1 MIQHFGKSWLV
12 AWVGYV
18 ASRPLSTLLSI
29 GAATVVFAWVAVSQ
43 FQINSD
49 LSQLIHQEAGWRED
63 FEAYKEKFPDLVD
76 PAIVVVSGTS
86 FMAVENAARRLE
98 ASIAAREEYF
108 RAVYSPQ
115 NDPFFRR
122 HALLYLPLD
131 DLYDMTDRLSQAQPM
146 LTAVSE
152 DPSLRSILKLLREGV
167 ANGETDAAGFVT
179 TVRLLTQ
186 SAQAH
191 SAGEDSTIRWTDEF
205 FSGQDT
211 WHRLILLKGQRN
223 FSATLPNAAV
233 MQELRIII
241 DAMDFPAEISVGI
254 TGEVALSHEEIE
266 AAMEGV
272 QLAGWVA
279 VVLLFAI
286 LFLGVRSLKIIVATF
301 AMLVIGIIWTS
312 AYAMLAVGEY
322 NTLSIIFLVMFFGLG
337 VDFAI
342 HFSLRYQEAV
352 NVSDDAAVQALQD
365 SAGSV
370 GGAIVICTITT
381 ALGFLGFWPTD
392 YQGLADLGVI
402 SAGGMLVAAF
412 LTFTFLPAFYAAVGS
427 IRPHV
432 IDIPTSD
439 RLVSW
444 LIRRRVGV
452 IVAIAI
458 AALSAVFSASQ
469 AKFDYSVLALKDPD
483 AQSMRTLRELQA
495 GNIATDYSLNILSQ
509 REIPKAE
516 LEALVT
522 VDSVTTPFDYVPADQ
537 PDKLFVLQ
545 DLEQLLFSAI
555 APVRSADAPSP
566 IELRAEITALIEAIR
581 MASASLELER
591 LALSL
596 ERLLR
601 AEGQVLADWQQPS
614 ISVLLKELAWLRE
627 AIYVETVGFD
637 DLPGPLRA
645 RLVSDEGDFLSVVVP
660 AENVAPVAAL
670 SRFIESVREVVPIA
684 TGRPVIEWGVGGIVV
699 SSFQQALAFA
709 LVSILLVLL
718 ITFRNVRDAVLIL
731 IPLALAALFT
741 LAIGVL
747 LGVSLNMANILV
759 LPLVFGLGV
768 DNGIH
773 VVDRFQGAGDVE
785 NFMHSSTPRAVML
798 STLTTVG
805 TFAALS
811 LSPHQGT
818 ASIGILLTIAVALV
832 LVFTV
837 FLLPVLLSFNS
848 PTHHAAV

>member
-444 LIRRRVGV
+444 LIRRRIGV

>member
-1 MIQHFGKSWLV
+1 MQHFGKSWLV

-18 ASRPLSTLLSI
+18 ASRPLATLLSI

-76 PAIVVVSGTS
+76 PAIVVVSGAS

-98 ASIAAREEYF
+98 AAIAAREEYF

-131 DLYDMTDRLSQAQPM
+131 DLYDMTDRLAQAQPM

-167 ANGETDAAGFVT
+167 ANGETDAAGFAT

-266 AAMEGV
+266 AAMAGV

-286 LFLGVRSLKIIVATF
+286 LFLGVRSLKIIAATF
-301 AMLVIGIIWTS
+301 AMLIIGIIWTS

-352 NVSDDAAVQALQD
+352 NVSDDAAIQALQD

-370 GGAIVICTITT
+370 GGAIVICTVTT

-439 RLVSW
+439 RLVGW

-458 AALSAVFSASQ
+458 AALGAIFSASQ

-509 REIPKAE
+509 RQIPKAE

-537 PDKLFVLQ
+537 ADKLFVLQ

-555 APVRSADAPSP
+555 APVMSADAPSA

-581 MASASLELER
+581 MAPASLELER

-596 ERLLR
+596 EQLLR

-627 AIYVETVGFD
+627 AIYVETVDFD

-645 RLVSDEGDFLSVVVP
+645 RLVSDDGDFLSVVVP

-718 ITFRNVRDAVLIL
+718 VTFRNVRDAVLIL

-837 FLLPVLLSFNS
+837 FLLPVLLSFSS
-848 PTHHAAV
+848 PTHHATV

>member
-1 MIQHFGKSWLV
+1 MRQSVGNSWLV

-18 ASRPLSTLLSI
+18 ASYPRLTLLSI
-29 GAATVVFAWVAVSQ
+29 ATATVIFGWVAVTQ

-49 LSQLIHQEAGWRED
+49 LSQLIHQEATWRDD
-63 FEAYKEKFPDLVD
+63 FEAYKSKFPDLVD
-76 PAIVVVSGTS
+76 PAIVVVSGSS
-86 FMAVENAARRLE
+86 FMAVENASRRLE
-98 ASIAAREEYF
+98 AAISAREEYF

-131 DLYDMTDRLSQAQPM
+131 ELYDMTDRLAQAQPM

-152 DPSLRSILKLLREGV
+152 DPSLRSILNLLREGV
-167 ANGETDAAGFVT
+167 ANGETETAGFAT

-211 WHRLILLKGQRN
+211 WYRLILLKGQRN
-223 FSATLPNAAV
+223 FDVTLPNAAV
-233 MQELRIII
+233 MEELRNIIA
-241 DAMDFPAEISVGI
+241 AMDFPAEVSIGI

-266 AAMEGV
+266 AAMAGV

-279 VVLLFAI
+279 VVLLFAV
-286 LFLGVRSLKIIVATF
+286 LFLGVRSLKIITATF
-301 AMLVIGIIWTS
+301 VMLIIGIIWTS

-352 NVSDDAAVQALQD
+352 NLADDAAVQALKD

-370 GGAIVICTITT
+370 GGAIVLCTITT

-412 LTFTFLPAFYAAVGS
+412 LTFTFLPAFYAAVGA

-432 IDIPTSD
+432 VDIPRSD
-439 RLVSW
+439 RLIGW
-444 LIRRRVGV
+444 LVHRRIGV
-452 IVAIAI
+452 ILAIAVV
-458 AALSAVFSASQ
+458 AVGAIYSASQ

-483 AQSMRTLRELQA
+483 SQSMRTLRELQA

-509 REIPKAE
+509 RQIPKAE

-522 VDSVTTPFDYVPADQ
+522 VESVTTPFDYVPSDQ
-537 PDKLFVLQ
+537 AEKLFVLQ

-555 APVRSADAPSP
+555 VPARSADSPSP
-566 IELRAEITALIEAIR
+566 IELRVATTALIEAIR
-581 MASASLELER
+581 NAPASSELEG

-596 ERLLR
+596 EQLTRSD
-601 AEGQVLADWQQPS
+601 ADAVADWQQPS
-614 ISVLLKELAWLRE
+614 IGALLDELAWLRE
-627 AIYVETVGFD
+627 AIYVESIDFD
-637 DLPGPLRA
+637 DLPERLRA
-645 RLVSDEGDFLSVVVP
+645 RLVSDDGDYLSVVVP

-670 SRFIESVREVVPIA
+670 SRFIESVREIVPIA
-684 TGRPVIEWGVGGIVV
+684 TGRPVIEWGVGEIVV
-699 SSFQQALAFA
+699 SSFQLALVFA
-709 LVSILLVLL
+709 LTSILLVLL
-718 ITFRNVRDAVLIL
+718 VTFRSLRDSVLIL

-773 VVDRFQGAGDVE
+773 VVDRFHGAGGVE
-785 NFMHSSTPRAVML
+785 NFMHSSTPRAVIL
-798 STLTTVG
+798 STLTTIG

-837 FLLPVLLSFNS
+837 FLLPVLLSFDS
-848 PTHHAAV
+848 PTHRATV

>member
-1 MIQHFGKSWLV
+1 MQHFGKSWLV

-18 ASRPLSTLLSI
+18 ASRPLATLLSI
-29 GAATVVFAWVAVSQ
+29 AAATVVFTWVAVSQ

-76 PAIVVVSGTS
+76 PAIVVVSGAS

-98 ASIAAREEYF
+98 AAIAAREEYF

-131 DLYDMTDRLSQAQPM
+131 DLYDMTDRLAQAQPM

-167 ANGETDAAGFVT
+167 ANGETDAAGFAT

-266 AAMEGV
+266 AAMAGV

-286 LFLGVRSLKIIVATF
+286 LFLGVRSLKIIAATF

-370 GGAIVICTITT
+370 GGAIVICTVTT

-439 RLVSW
+439 RLVGW
-444 LIRRRVGV
+444 LIRRRLGV

-458 AALSAVFSASQ
+458 AALGAIFSASQ

-509 REIPKAE
+509 RQIPKAE

-581 MASASLELER
+581 MAPASLELER

-596 ERLLR
+596 EQLLR

-645 RLVSDEGDFLSVVVP
+645 RLVSDDGDFLSVVVP

-718 ITFRNVRDAVLIL
+718 VTFRNVRDAVLIL

-773 VVDRFQGAGDVE
+773 VVDRFQAAGDVE

-837 FLLPVLLSFNS
+837 FLLPVLLSFSS
-848 PTHHAAV
+848 PTHHATV

>member
-1 MIQHFGKSWLV
+1 MQHFGKSWLV

-29 GAATVVFAWVAVSQ
+29 AAATVVFAWVAVSQ

-76 PAIVVVSGTS
+76 PAIVVVSGAS

-131 DLYDMTDRLSQAQPM
+131 DLYDMTDRLAQAQPM

-167 ANGETDAAGFVT
+167 ANGETDAAGFAT

-266 AAMEGV
+266 AAMAGV

-286 LFLGVRSLKIIVATF
+286 LFLGVRSLKIIAATF

-370 GGAIVICTITT
+370 GGAIVICTVTT

-439 RLVSW
+439 RLVGW

-452 IVAIAI
+452 IAAIAI
-458 AALSAVFSASQ
+458 AALGAIFSASQ

-509 REIPKAE
+509 RQIPKAE

-537 PDKLFVLQ
+537 ADKLFVLQ

-555 APVRSADAPSP
+555 APVRSADAPSA

-581 MASASLELER
+581 MAPASLELER

-596 ERLLR
+596 EQLLR

-627 AIYVETVGFD
+627 AIYVETVDFD

-645 RLVSDEGDFLSVVVP
+645 RLVSDDGDFLSVVVP

-718 ITFRNVRDAVLIL
+718 VTFRNVRDAVLIL

-837 FLLPVLLSFNS
+837 FLLPVLLSFSS
-848 PTHHAAV
+848 PTHHATV

>member
-1 MIQHFGKSWLV
+1 MQHFGKSWLV

-18 ASRPLSTLLSI
+18 ASRPLATLLSI

-76 PAIVVVSGTS
+76 PAIVVVSGAS

-98 ASIAAREEYF
+98 AAIAAREEYF

-131 DLYDMTDRLSQAQPM
+131 DLYDMTDRLAQAQPM

-167 ANGETDAAGFVT
+167 ANGETDAAGFAT

-233 MQELRIII
+233 MQELRLII

-279 VVLLFAI
+279 VVLLFAV
-286 LFLGVRSLKIIVATF
+286 LFLGVRSLKIIAATF

-370 GGAIVICTITT
+370 GGAIVICTVTT

-439 RLVSW
+439 RLVGW

-452 IVAIAI
+452 IAAIAI
-458 AALSAVFSASQ
+458 AALGAIFSASQ

-509 REIPKAE
+509 RQIPKAE

-537 PDKLFVLQ
+537 ADKLFVLQ

-555 APVRSADAPSP
+555 APVRSADAPSA

-581 MASASLELER
+581 MAPASLELER

-596 ERLLR
+596 EQLLR
-601 AEGQVLADWQQPS
+601 AERQVLADWQQPS

-627 AIYVETVGFD
+627 AIYVETVEFD
-637 DLPGPLRA
+637 DLPRRLRA
-645 RLVSDEGDFLSVVVP
+645 RLVSDDGDFLSVVVP

-718 ITFRNVRDAVLIL
+718 VTFRNVRDAVLIL

-773 VVDRFQGAGDVE
+773 VVDRFQATGDVE

-837 FLLPVLLSFNS
+837 FLLPVLLSFSS
-848 PTHHAAV
+848 PTHHATV